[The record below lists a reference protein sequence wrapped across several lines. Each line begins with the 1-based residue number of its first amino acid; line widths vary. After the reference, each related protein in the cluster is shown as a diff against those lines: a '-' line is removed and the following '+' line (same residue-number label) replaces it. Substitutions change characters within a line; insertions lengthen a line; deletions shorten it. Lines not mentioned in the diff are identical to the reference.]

1 MRHNSVTTSR
11 EVSPQVLRENFVGRE
26 KELAQ
31 ITQMVMSGPNH
42 RALLLQAAPCSGA
55 SELLRQTHAHFF
67 HLQCGVV
74 PLYFNWSLRDETLAT
89 ALNRLLHTLLSQI
102 SAYRRQ
108 DLSVLDGFRSIN
120 DLAEQAGPQ
129 DFAWM
134 TSIARRYRE
143 GQEAKEEMGLGLF
156 LDALGKAQE
165 HDLTPLV
172 LFDDIHQ
179 CELLTGGKQFGAEL
193 FRRLSGT
200 KTPTI
205 YTGLRRILG
214 KTIAQPENSDANL
227 SRINFDRL
235 SEADAREMITRQAE
249 HLSFKLTDEAR
260 DLIALELAGLPALIS
275 PFIQAAA
282 RELSSLETF
291 LNCQKIY
298 IDQIF
303 AGNFHQR
310 FSKIL
315 LNAAPQLTARRT
327 LLRLLH
333 ESAESYH
340 NPRTSIEEW
349 SRRIGT
355 EPADTQQIVSELH
368 THEVVNYDQNL
379 IDIKPNLPWRDFI
392 KTNFRLQVE
401 GSPRARVLTEAL
413 MEVLKRAPQMMGRLY
428 RRSQSLDLISILS
441 QFNCQILPR
450 SIFFADQ
457 FQKSYQETTAQEIE
471 QGLRSEKETLKLP
484 QIISAQAAARF
495 QSSPSSP
502 ELEDQFV
509 IAHGFESGSHT
520 EVSEVVWL
528 VAQIQTKHATTLKEA
543 EDVHHQLQSL
553 ARGNRYERTRF
564 WVVSSENFTPEAS
577 AYFRLHQIYN
587 SLHTQ
592 LQILDRFLQTEQFT
606 ERNGARPDEY
616 ELTIPMGS
624 DTELV
629 AATAVEQIARR
640 MKFSPEEINQIKTA
654 LIEACINAAEH
665 SHSPDRKIHHRF
677 RLEEERLVMIISSRG
692 IVPKLAANGDH
703 NGSTA
708 ANGNQQRRGW
718 GLKLMKQLMDEVEFE
733 RVDDGTR
740 LRMVKYRQPPQTTL
754 EKP

>member
-1 MRHNSVTTSR
+1 MRLNSVTTSR
-11 EVSPQVLRENFVGRE
+11 EVSPHVLRDNFVGRE

-42 RALLLQAAPCSGA
+42 RTLLLQAAPCSGA

-67 HLQCGVV
+67 QLQCGVV
-74 PLYFNWSLRDETLAT
+74 PIYFNWSLRDETLAT
-89 ALNRLLHTLLSQI
+89 ALNRLIHTLLSQI

-108 DLSVLDGFRSIN
+108 DLSALDNFRSIN
-120 DLAEQAGPQ
+120 DLAEQSGPQ
-129 DFAWM
+129 DYAWM
-134 TSIARRYRE
+134 TSIARRYIE

-156 LDALGKAQE
+156 LDALGSAQE
-165 HDLTPLV
+165 HDLTPLI
-172 LFDDIHQ
+172 LFDDFYQ
-179 CELLTGGKQFGAEL
+179 CELLTGGNGIGTEL

-200 KTPTI
+200 KSPTI
-205 YTGLRRILG
+205 YSGLRRILG
-214 KTIAQPENSDANL
+214 KTIAPSENFDANF
-227 SRINFDRL
+227 SRINLERL
-235 SEADAREMITRQAE
+235 SETDAREMIMRQAE
-249 HLSFKLTDEAR
+249 RLSFKLTDEAR
-260 DLIALELAGLPALIS
+260 DLIAEELAGLPALIS

-282 RELSSLETF
+282 QELSSLETF

-310 FSKIL
+310 FTKVM

-333 ESAESYH
+333 ESAESHH
-340 NPRTSIEEW
+340 NPRASIEEW
-349 SRRIGT
+349 SRRLGT
-355 EPADTQQIVSELH
+355 APDDTQQIVSELH
-368 THEVVNYDQNL
+368 AHEVVNYDQNL

-401 GSPRARVLTEAL
+401 GVPRARVLTEAL

-441 QFNCQILPR
+441 LFNCQVLPR

-457 FQKSYQETTAQEIE
+457 FQKAYQGLSPQEVE
-471 QGLRSEKETLKLP
+471 QGLRREKETLKLP
-484 QIISAQAAARF
+484 QIISAQAAARY
-495 QSSPSSP
+495 QSASPSP

-520 EVSEVVWL
+520 VVSEVIWL
-528 VAQIQTKHATTLKEA
+528 VAQIQTKHTTTLKEA
-543 EDVHHQLQSL
+543 EEIHQQLQSL
-553 ARGNRYERTRF
+553 ARSHRYERTRL
-564 WVVSSENFTPEAS
+564 WIVSSENFAPEAS
-577 AYFRLHQIYN
+577 EYFRLHQIYN
-587 SLHTQ
+587 SQHTQ
-592 LQILDRFLQTEQFT
+592 LQILDRFLQTEHFT
-606 ERNGARPDEY
+606 EPQGALPDEY

-629 AATAVEQIARR
+629 AATAVEQLARR
-640 MKFSPEEINQIKTA
+640 MNFSPEAINQIKTA

-665 SHSPDRKIHHRF
+665 SLSPDRKIHHRF

-692 IVPKLAANGDH
+692 IVPRVAANGDH
-703 NGSTA
+703 NGGAVT
-708 ANGNQQRRGW
+708 NGNQQRRGW

-740 LRMVKYRQPPQTTL
+740 LRMVKYRQQPQPTL